1 MARRCLDARAMKKM
15 ARCFGAR
22 ANRSSR
28 SPPGLIEPH
37 RIVVVIHVVAA
48 VCAVAAAIAVMIVPR
63 GSEIVLIIIME
74 PHRIVVVVH
83 VVAAVCTAAAAIAA
97 TIVPRGN
104 EIVSSG
110 HRRWGTVLV
119 GDAVHGA
126 LRELPWGR
134 RSRTACRARRLRS
147 SRNSSSIVI
156 HVVAIIA
163 SVVNGCSYR
172 RLKPR
177 QRHRIAVVIIHVVP
191 RSSSDLTARR
201 PRASSII
208 IIITSLLG
216 FTGGHGAPLPP
227 APATRRAPSPRM
239 VHASTQALADA
250 LQAALQAALP
260 ISAKQQW
267 SDGTHGARTFM
278 APLRDPP
285 AQGDWRDSPDWEGL
299 QANAHVLRA
308 IVPHVRE
315 RRRACTTAAAK
326 AVRTWVERCG
336 LEGDEKSIH
345 QQARQMSTMASWL
358 RRLHFKYHSGRWR
371 CKDGDDALLP
381 LVLEMKPGWRVS
393 VKEVPKKKNTEIK
406 VVPKKKKVP
415 EVKVVP
421 KKGVEKEVPKK
432 KNTEIKVEVRVVV
445 VPERADAAP
454 GRRVS
459 VAQSSTR
466 APRTGGPHHQEKRP
480 SSPPDASTFG
490 AGRPEA
496 STKKRRQTLSLD

>member
-28 SPPGLIEPH
+28 SPPSLIEPH

-63 GSEIVLIIIME
+63 GSEIVLIIME

-83 VVAAVCTAAAAIAA
+83 VVAAVCTVAAAIAA

-177 QRHRIAVVIIHVVP
+177 QRHRIAVVIHVVP
-191 RSSSDLTARR
+191 RSSSD
-201 PRASSII
+201 
-208 IIITSLLG
+208 
-216 FTGGHGAPLPP
+216 F
-227 APATRRAPSPRM
+227 
-239 VHASTQALADA
+239 
-250 LQAALQAALP
+250 
-260 ISAKQQW
+260 
-267 SDGTHGARTFM
+267 
-278 APLRDPP
+278 
-285 AQGDWRDSPDWEGL
+285 
-299 QANAHVLRA
+299 
-308 IVPHVRE
+308 
-315 RRRACTTAAAK
+315 
-326 AVRTWVERCG
+326 
-336 LEGDEKSIH
+336 
-345 QQARQMSTMASWL
+345 
-358 RRLHFKYHSGRWR
+358 
-371 CKDGDDALLP
+371 
-381 LVLEMKPGWRVS
+381 
-393 VKEVPKKKNTEIK
+393 
-406 VVPKKKKVP
+406 
-415 EVKVVP
+415 
-421 KKGVEKEVPKK
+421 
-432 KNTEIKVEVRVVV
+432 
-445 VPERADAAP
+445 
-454 GRRVS
+454 
-459 VAQSSTR
+459 
-466 APRTGGPHHQEKRP
+466 
-480 SSPPDASTFG
+480 
-490 AGRPEA
+490 
-496 STKKRRQTLSLD
+496 

>member
-1 MARRCLDARAMKKM
+1 MVPA
-15 ARCFGAR
+15 
-22 ANRSSR
+22 
-28 SPPGLIEPH
+28 SP
-37 RIVVVIHVVAA
+37 
-48 VCAVAAAIAVMIVPR
+48 
-63 GSEIVLIIIME
+63 
-74 PHRIVVVVH
+74 
-83 VVAAVCTAAAAIAA
+83 
-97 TIVPRGN
+97 
-104 EIVSSG
+104 
-110 HRRWGTVLV
+110 
-119 GDAVHGA
+119 
-126 LRELPWGR
+126 
-134 RSRTACRARRLRS
+134 
-147 SRNSSSIVI
+147 
-156 HVVAIIA
+156 
-163 SVVNGCSYR
+163 
-172 RLKPR
+172 
-177 QRHRIAVVIIHVVP
+177 
-191 RSSSDLTARR
+191 
-201 PRASSII
+201 
-208 IIITSLLG
+208 
-216 FTGGHGAPLPP
+216 
-227 APATRRAPSPRM
+227 
-239 VHASTQALADA
+239 QALAD
-250 LQAALQAALP
+250 ALQAALP

-381 LVLEMKPGWRVS
+381 LVLEMK
-393 VKEVPKKKNTEIK
+393 NTEIK

-421 KKGVEKEVPKK
+421 KKKGVEKEVPKK

-466 APRTGGPHHQEKRP
+466 APRTGGPHQEKRP
-480 SSPPDASTFG
+480 SSPPDASTLG

>member
-239 VHASTQALADA
+239 VPASPQALAD
-250 LQAALQAALP
+250 ALQAALP

-267 SDGTHGARTFM
+267 SDGTHGARTFFM
-278 APLRDPP
+278 APF
-285 AQGDWRDSPDWEGL
+285 DWNSRNKFRAPDWHGL
-299 QANAHVLRA
+299 QANARVLGA
-308 IVPHVRE
+308 IAPHVRD
-315 RRRACTTAAAK
+315 RKMTLTIAARA
-326 AVRTWVERCG
+326 VLTWVERCG
-336 LEGDEKSIH
+336 LEVDEKSIH
-345 QQARQMSTMASWL
+345 QQASQMSAMVSCL
-358 RRLHFKYHSGRWR
+358 RYWSRTGPSPDVFP
-371 CKDGDDALLP
+371 LLI
-381 LVLEMKPGWRVS
+381 EMKPVLPSRRVEQ
-393 VKEVPKKKNTEIK
+393 EVPKEIK
-406 VVPKKKKVP
+406 M
-415 EVKVVP
+415 
-421 KKGVEKEVPKK
+421 
-432 KNTEIKVEVRVVV
+432 EVRVVV
-445 VPERADAAP
+445 APEHADAAP

-466 APRTGGPHHQEKRP
+466 APRTGGPQEKRP

>member
-63 GSEIVLIIIME
+63 GSEIVLVIIME

-163 SVVNGCSYR
+163 SVVDGCSYR

-177 QRHRIAVVIIHVVP
+177 QRHRIAVVIHVVP
-191 RSSSDLTARR
+191 RSSSELAARR

-208 IIITSLLG
+208 IIITSLLLG
-216 FTGGHGAPLPP
+216 SLADTEPPIPP

-239 VHASTQALADA
+239 LFASPQALAD
-250 LQAALQAALP
+250 ALQAALP

-285 AQGDWRDSPDWEGL
+285 AQGDPRDFPDWEGL

-315 RRRACTTAAAK
+315 RQLRSTTAAK

-336 LEGDEKSIH
+336 LEVDEKSIH
-345 QQARQMSTMASWL
+345 QQARQMSTMASCL

-421 KKGVEKEVPKK
+421 KKKGVEKEVPKK

-466 APRTGGPHHQEKRP
+466 APRTGGPHQEKRP
-480 SSPPDASTFG
+480 SSPPDASTLG